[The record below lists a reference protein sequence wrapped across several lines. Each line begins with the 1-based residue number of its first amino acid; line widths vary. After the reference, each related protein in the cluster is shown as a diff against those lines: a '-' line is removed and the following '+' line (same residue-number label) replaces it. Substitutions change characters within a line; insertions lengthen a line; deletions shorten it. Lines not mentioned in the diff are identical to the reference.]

1 MNLIFKAL
9 GDPTRREILE
19 MLRERDL
26 SAGEISERF
35 TVSKPTISHHL
46 DLLHQAGLVRRYKE
60 GQFVYYALYTTVLQ
74 EAFAWLLQ
82 INDTKSKKVKLK
94 NNGK

>member
-1 MNLIFKAL
+1 MNQIFKAL

-26 SAGEISERF
+26 SAGEIADRF
-35 TVSKPTISHHL
+35 TFSKPTISHHL
-46 DLLHQAGLVRRYKE
+46 ELLFQAGLVRRYKE

-74 EAFAWLLQ
+74 EAYAWLLSM
-82 INDTKSKKVKLK
+82 NDKPKKNKK
-94 NNGK
+94 